1 MVPGTILF
9 DPQFRFRDG
18 KTGAKLFVVLNDG
31 RNGVFIVV
39 KTTSNDSRY
48 SVVYGCQITARFP
61 HFYLPKGS
69 CCLPEHTW
77 LCLDD
82 FYELDSDDLIQRV
95 ISTRINRR
103 GVLTPELTLEVQG
116 CVLNSDDISQAQ
128 AGYIREVW
136 LEAKAKAQAQTAGV
150 QPAPKT

>member
-9 DPQFRFRDG
+9 DPQFRFHDG
-18 KTGAKLFVVLNDG
+18 KTGPKLFVVLNDG

-48 SVVYGCQITARFP
+48 SVVYGCQVTARFP

-77 LCLDD
+77 LCLDE
-82 FYELDSDDLIQRV
+82 FYEFDSDDLVQRV
-95 ISTRINRR
+95 TQTRINRI
-103 GVLTPELTLEVQG
+103 GVLAPELTLEVQG
-116 CVLNSDDISQAQ
+116 CVLNSEDISQAH
-128 AGYIREVW
+128 AEDIREVW
-136 LEAKAKAQAQTAGV
+136 QEAKAKMKAADGRARTHQ
-150 QPAPKT
+150 